1 MQVIHEVLQEMLV
14 IKTLINK
21 NRDLLHLVK
30 LSNRFPTDTG
40 FC

>member
-21 NRDLLHLVK
+21 NRDLLHLKSGEDQVEQ
-30 LSNRFPTDTG
+30 
-40 FC
+40 